1 MREKYEAELK
11 NLNASIIKMGKMIEV
26 AIENSVVALLG
37 RDTATAKV
45 IATNDDKIDDMEK
58 DIESQCLRLLLQ
70 QQPMASDLRIIT
82 AALKMITDMERIGDH
97 AADIADLIIELPDFS
112 YSNMNAIAQI
122 GSEIIKTLND
132 SVESYINRDFNAAKN
147 VIAHDDVI
155 DELYY
160 AIKKDLVEKI
170 KKTDQGEQIL
180 DYLLIA
186 KYFERIGDHCTN
198 IAEWVIFAVTGER
211 KTER

>member
-122 GSEIIKTLND
+122 GSEIIKMLND
-132 SVESYINRDFNAAKN
+132 SVESYINRDLNAAKN

>member
-45 IATNDDKIDDMEK
+45 IATNDAKIDDMEK

-122 GSEIIKTLND
+122 GSEIIKMLND

>member
-122 GSEIIKTLND
+122 GSEIIKMLND
-132 SVESYINRDFNAAKN
+132 SVESYINQDFNAAKN

>member
-122 GSEIIKTLND
+122 GSEIIKMLND

-180 DYLLIA
+180 DYILIA

>member
-122 GSEIIKTLND
+122 GSEIIKMLND

-180 DYLLIA
+180 DYFLIA

>member
-122 GSEIIKTLND
+122 GSEIIKMLND